1 MPLTRPLVSVVL
13 PVHNAEKTLPMAL
26 ESLSRQDM
34 ADFEIVAVDDGST
47 DNSPEALEMYSWVE
61 PRLRVIRQ
69 EHAGIVS
76 ALNTGIQTARGG
88 FIARMD
94 ADDECM
100 PARLGLQSRLL
111 LETPEVG
118 LVSCL
123 AEFGGDRK
131 ANAGYAAFVDWANS
145 VVASQDI
152 ALSRFIESPLP
163 HPSVMFRKELVERYG
178 GYRQGAFPEDY
189 ELWLRWLESGV
200 VMRKIPKE
208 LIVWNDP
215 PDRLSRVDK
224 RYSNEAFYRVKA
236 AYLVRWLE
244 RFNPFH
250 PEVVLMGSGRTTRKR
265 AEFLEEKGV
274 EITAFVDVDPRK
286 IGKKIGGRPVWSRDE
301 MPEPGDCFAL
311 SYVASRGAREDI
323 AEFLESRGYV
333 KGFDFLLAA

>member
-1 MPLTRPLVSVVL
+1 MPAFNAQSTVSQ
-13 PVHNAEKTLPMAL
+13 AL

-47 DNSPEALEMYSWVE
+47 DSTAEALEMYSWIE
-61 PRLRVIRQ
+61 PRLRVVRQ

-76 ALNTGIQTARGG
+76 ALNTGIQAARGG

-94 ADDECM
+94 ADDTSM
-100 PARLGLQSRLL
+100 PARLSLQSRLL

-123 AEFGGDRK
+123 AEFGGDRQ

-145 VVASQDI
+145 VVADRDI

-163 HPSVMFRKELVERYG
+163 HPSVMFRKELVELHG

-189 ELWLRWLESGV
+189 ELWLRWFEAGV
-200 VMRKIPKE
+200 EMRKIPKE
-208 LIVWNDP
+208 LIIWNDP
-215 PDRLSRVDK
+215 PGRLSRVDK
-224 RYSNEAFYRVKA
+224 RYSNDAFYRIKA
-236 AYLVRWLE
+236 AYLARWLE

-250 PEVVLMGSGRTTRKR
+250 PEVVLIGSGRTTRKR
-265 AEFLEEKGV
+265 AELLEEKGI
-274 EITAFVDVDPRK
+274 EIKAFVDVDPRK
-286 IGKKIGGRPVWSRDE
+286 IGKEIGGRPVWSRAQ
-301 MPEPGDCFAL
+301 MPDPGECFAL

-323 AEFLESRGYV
+323 AAFLEARGYV
-333 KGFDFLLAA
+333 RGLDYLLAA